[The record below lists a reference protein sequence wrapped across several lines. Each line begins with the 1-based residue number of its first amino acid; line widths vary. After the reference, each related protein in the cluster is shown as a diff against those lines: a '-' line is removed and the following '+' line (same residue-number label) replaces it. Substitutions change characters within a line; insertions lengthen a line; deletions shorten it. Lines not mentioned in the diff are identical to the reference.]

1 MLRWCGRTFG
11 STKAVYEGPNTDN
24 SEFDNATIN
33 RRRRICGVIKH
44 YELVQTRQSMSMLKS
59 RVSRVSLL
67 VDMILITF

>member
-11 STKAVYEGPNTDN
+11 SAKAVYEGPNTDN

-33 RRRRICGVIKH
+33 RRRRICRELKR